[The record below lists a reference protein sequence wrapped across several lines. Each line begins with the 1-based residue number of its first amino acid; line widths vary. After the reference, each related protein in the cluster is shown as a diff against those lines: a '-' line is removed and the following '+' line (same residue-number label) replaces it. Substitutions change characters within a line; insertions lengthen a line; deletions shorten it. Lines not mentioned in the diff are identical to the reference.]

1 MADSLTAAI
10 IAVGSELLT
19 PHKTDTNSL
28 VISEVLND
36 LGIAVGFKSVV
47 GDSRD
52 ELTAHLSHAMAR
64 HTIVILCGG
73 LGPTDDDLTR
83 DVVAELLRLPM
94 DEDPGIVAAMQKRF
108 AARGWK
114 MPEVNRRQAQVP
126 RGAAVLEN
134 PHGTAP
140 GLWLETGH
148 HQLALLPG
156 PPREMKPMM
165 DGAVRQRLAAVAGGV
180 RLHRRLVRV
189 AGKGES
195 AVEEIV
201 QPIYSQ
207 WVQRPPRIE
216 TTILAGLGQVEL
228 HLVTQSVDAA
238 VANAALDR
246 AVAQLADA
254 LGHDLVSID
263 GTVLEA
269 VVGSL
274 LRQRGWWVA
283 FAESCTGGLA
293 TSRMTDI
300 AGSSEY
306 VERSI
311 VAYSNRAKIEL
322 LDVPESLIREH
333 GAVSEAVAAAMAAG
347 IRRRAQVNAGIG
359 ITGIAGPG
367 GGSERKPVGTVCIAV
382 DAGESSVRTFTFP
395 GGRDMVKHLAA
406 TWAIDMLR
414 RCLIKSLP

>member
-414 RCLIKSLP
+414 RWLIKSLP